1 VWKAVSAARQRS
13 CALRSVPGDARRGG
27 PDAIVAVALFTG
39 SSAIGLGPVFWL
51 LISEFHPVRIRGTAM
66 SMAMMAN
73 WGATFVVT
81 ISFLTLLN
89 ATKDSG
95 TFFLFAALTVGAL
108 VYCSK
113 RVPETKGLSLQEIER
128 QLT

>member
-1 VWKAVSAARQRS
+1 
-13 CALRSVPGDARRGG
+13 
-27 PDAIVAVALFTG
+27 VALYTG

-51 LISEFHPVRIRGTAM
+51 LISDFYPVRIRGTAM

-95 TFFLFAALTVGAL
+95 TFFLFAALTVVAL
-108 VYCSK
+108 VYCIK

-128 QLT
+128 QLA